1 MHILPRLC
9 GNNFDEDATKYISKF
24 KPVQLR
30 KKIMKQFDFED
41 KIPSFWTIQLI
52 GWTIYFAVIYIT
64 FLSIAAPEN
73 FLNLLFLKGFRAL
86 TGFFLTS
93 IFLRP
98 IYRHFG
104 NQLSIFKLIFLVVIC
119 TIVLGSAWTAI
130 EAAYNY
136 LTGATF
142 NMPNYLARSPRIA
155 LDYAM
160 TLTAWSTSY
169 LGIKN
174 WLAWQKE
181 RENTLQANFLAD
193 KAQLEVLR
201 YQLNPHF
208 LFNALNSIRASV
220 DEDKTRA
227 KQMITQ
233 LSEFLRHTLVSAEKK
248 EIPLFEEID
257 AVKNYLA
264 IEKIRF
270 EDKLEIEYDI
280 DEKAKDF
287 SVPCLL
293 INPLVEN
300 AIKHGLRTSPKPLRI
315 KITAK
320 SADEKFVLE
329 VVNTGSLDKL
339 LDSNGTTIGLKN
351 VRERLEKLFPES
363 SSFELAQK
371 GECVVA
377 QIKIWK

>member
-1 MHILPRLC
+1 
-9 GNNFDEDATKYISKF
+9 
-24 KPVQLR
+24 
-30 KKIMKQFDFED
+30 MKQFSFED

-52 GWTIYFAVIYIT
+52 GWIVYFAVIYIT

-73 FLNLLFLKGFRAL
+73 FLNLFYLKGFRAL

-93 IFLRP
+93 FFLRP
-98 IYRHFG
+98 IYRRFG
-104 NQLSIFKLIFLVVIC
+104 NQLSIFKLVFLVLIC
-119 TIVLGSAWTAI
+119 AVVLGSTWTAI

-136 LTGATF
+136 LTAATF
-142 NMPNYLARSPRIA
+142 NTTNYLARSPRIS

-160 TLTAWSTSY
+160 TLTAWSASY

-181 RENTLQANFLAD
+181 RENALQANFLAD

-280 DEKAKDF
+280 DDKAKDF

-300 AIKHGLRTSPKPLRI
+300 AIKHGLQTSPKPLKI
-315 KITAK
+315 KIFAK
-320 SADEKFVLE
+320 LSEGKLLLE
-329 VVNTGSLDKL
+329 VENTGKLDEL
-339 LDSNGTTIGLKN
+339 HDSNGTKIGLKN
-351 VRERLEKLFPES
+351 VKERLEKLFPEK

-371 GECVVA
+371 GEWVVA
-377 QIKIWK
+377 QIEIWK